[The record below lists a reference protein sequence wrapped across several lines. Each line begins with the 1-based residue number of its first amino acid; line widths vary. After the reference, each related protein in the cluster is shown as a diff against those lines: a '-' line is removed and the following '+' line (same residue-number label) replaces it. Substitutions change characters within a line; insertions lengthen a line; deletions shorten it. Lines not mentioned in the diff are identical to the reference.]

1 MNKLKKEILKKEIK
15 YLNESLILATEKI
28 NRKRASVK
36 REKTAKKNLIKR
48 MRRENGTVKHI

>member
-28 NRKRASVK
+28 NRKRASLK
-36 REKTAKKNLIKR
+36 
-48 MRRENGTVKHI
+48 